1 MARPESTEPGAN
13 YCDKSIKIS
22 RKAYKLI
29 LLIRDETEK
38 RAVSG
43 LPVGFRWQLGL
54 GHVVEVALQ
63 RFAEQER
70 MMPSAKGRA
79 S

>member
-1 MARPESTEPGAN
+1 MARPESTATDAN

-29 LLIRDETEK
+29 MLIRDEAER

-43 LPVGFRWQLGL
+43 LAVGFRYQLGL
-54 GHVVEVALQ
+54 GHVVEIALQ
-63 RFAEQER
+63 RFAEQEK
-70 MMPSAKGRA
+70 MVPAAKGRA